1 MAPLT
6 DPDAINARL
15 DGVSHLI
22 ANPGLSEKLRRALKG
37 VADMPRALSRLALN
51 RGGPRDLGAIR
62 AGLKAATD
70 IAALFG
76 DGETPEHLADRG
88 ACTRGCS
95 RRDRRAA
102 GGNAR

>member
-1 MAPLT
+1 
-6 DPDAINARL
+6 
-15 DGVSHLI
+15 
-22 ANPGLSEKLRRALKG
+22 LSESAAALKG

-51 RGGPRDLGAIR
+51 RGGPRDLGAIL

-76 DGETPEHLADRG
+76 DGETLKHLRSRG
-88 ACTRGCS
+88 ACTQPSS

-102 GGNAR
+102 GGDAR